1 MKHLSLQIKLWL
13 REASKFVS
21 DTYALTNLTPSLELP
36 HRRHS
41 TFHSTGYNLDLTMQ
55 FFIFLAPL

>member
-1 MKHLSLQIKLWL
+1 MKLWL

-36 HRRHS
+36 HRRHP